1 MERLLVM
8 MQTSLDSRMGR
19 PRTIRPL
26 EDRLVGA
33 SLLRRRAWYAD
44 PPPADNQGDDSGGD
58 GGEGDGGNGKSN
70 PPTVPYDKFAAS
82 RRERR
87 EALKRAD
94 DLQKRLQVYEQAE
107 AETKRKKAEDEGRHS
122 EIIAE
127 LEPKAKRVDE
137 LEKTVKAILA
147 AELEAVPE
155 EFRDL
160 IPAGDVT
167 AQLEWLRAARAK
179 GLFEKKQQRQAP
191 PTDAGANGDNPKDK
205 NYIGSEQHRQDV
217 AKRLRLNRR

>member
-1 MERLLVM
+1 MERLLAM
-8 MQTSLDSRMGR
+8 MQTSLDSRTGR

-33 SLLRRRAWYAD
+33 SLLRRRAWFAD
-44 PPPADNQGDDSGGD
+44 PAATDNQGDDSGDD
-58 GGEGDGGNGKSN
+58 GGESDAEPKIE
-70 PPTVPYDKFAAS
+70 TVPYGKFAAS
-82 RRERR
+82 RKQYR
-87 EALKRAD
+87 EAKKQAD
-94 DLQKRLQVYEQAE
+94 ELQKRLQIYEQAE

-127 LEPKAKRVDE
+127 LEPKAKRVEE
-137 LEKTVKAILA
+137 LEKTVKAILD